1 MTELWCSFWVVG
13 LLLEEDFPI
22 FIILGSFWEI
32 EYIEGIYY
40 ILVLGK
46 QLSMDHFR
54 DFSWELSKD

>member
-22 FIILGSFWEI
+22 FIILGPFWEI